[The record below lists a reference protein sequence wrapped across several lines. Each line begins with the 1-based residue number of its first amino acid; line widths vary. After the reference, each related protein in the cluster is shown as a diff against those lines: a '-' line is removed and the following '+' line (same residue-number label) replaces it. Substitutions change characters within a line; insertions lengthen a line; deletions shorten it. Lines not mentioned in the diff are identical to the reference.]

1 MLDLLDFLPGG
12 KPKYYQYGQAFVEV
26 AGKRGGDARI
36 VDDVVKASE
45 ELMNCQ
51 GKTGK
56 QEGRWDE
63 ALVHDKEPYVRDLDC
78 RVNTAC
84 QYHMGSSPPR
94 GTRWHG

>member
-45 ELMNCQ
+45 ELMNSQ

-56 QEGRWDE
+56 QDMGGGGGGDE
-63 ALVHDKEPYVRDLDC
+63 AHVQPYKGLGV
-78 RVNTAC
+78 
-84 QYHMGSSPPR
+84 
-94 GTRWHG
+94 